1 MEFKEID
8 KGERSR
14 TYVFPHGRF
23 TIKNAVRVCVRPSG
37 SHRVED
43 TEGGKYIIPAGWLA
57 LKVEADTWS
66 F

>member
-14 TYVFPHGRF
+14 TYVFPHGEF
-23 TIKNAVRVCVRPSG
+23 TIENAVRLCIRPSG

-43 TEGGKYIIPAGWLA
+43 ASGAKYVVPSGFMAIKIY
-57 LKVEADTWS
+57 ADEWS